1 VLSAM
6 LMRLTNE
13 IILTLFDFLKNASS
27 HDSDYIRQILA
38 SVYVTVMS
46 SCDLSKRPKV
56 NTVYGISGSHGSEC
70 EDEACCDIAS
80 CNIVVDR
87 VGR

>member
-46 SCDLSKRPKV
+46 SCELSKRPKV
-56 NTVYGISGSHGSEC
+56 NTVYMIFQVLTV
-70 EDEACCDIAS
+70 AS
-80 CNIVVDR
+80 VRMKPAVI
-87 VGR
+87 